1 VFFYETLLDIGN
13 TFFQVFGEGNKRF
26 MTLSHKAQV
35 RRFTSD
41 LLRVLKSVASK
52 QVPIVDFGTLFEKT
66 LGRAFDPVDYG
77 LCSLDDLLSQVSENT
92 VVIGH
97 LDGQKSVAIPKRE
110 QTPEEIERTKAFA
123 KEVSFSNNYSAI

>member
-1 VFFYETLLDIGN
+1 
-13 TFFQVFGEGNKRF
+13 
-26 MTLSHKAQV
+26 M
-35 RRFTSD
+35 
-41 LLRVLKSVASK
+41 LKSVASK
-52 QVPIVDFGTLFEKT
+52 QVPIVEFSTLFEKT

-123 KEVSFSNNYSAI
+123 KEVSFNNNCWRFDLRKNFAIPGTIEF

>member
-1 VFFYETLLDIGN
+1 MISVTMSLMLVIN
-13 TFFQVFGEGNKRF
+13 FFQVFGEGNKRF

-52 QVPIVDFGTLFEKT
+52 QVPIVDFGALFEKT
-66 LGRAFDPVDYG
+66 LGRPFDPIDYG
-77 LCSLDDLLSQVSENT
+77 LCSLEDLLLQVSENT

-123 KEVSFSNNYSAI
+123 KEVS

>member
-1 VFFYETLLDIGN
+1 
-13 TFFQVFGEGNKRF
+13 
-26 MTLSHKAQV
+26 MTLAHKAQM

-52 QVPIVDFGTLFEKT
+52 QVPIVEFATLYEKT

-77 LCSLDDLLSQVSENT
+77 LCSLHDLLSQVSENT

-97 LDGQKSVAIPKRE
+97 VDGQKSVAIPKRE
-110 QTPEEIERTKAFA
+110 QTPEEIERTKAFS
-123 KEVSFSNNYSAI
+123 KEVCLNLLIVYLFNKGILWIISHFSLSLYKII

>member
-1 VFFYETLLDIGN
+1 
-13 TFFQVFGEGNKRF
+13 

-123 KEVSFSNNYSAI
+123 KEVSFSKNCLSVIIWFNKIFLDSRLGTIKF

>member
-1 VFFYETLLDIGN
+1 
-13 TFFQVFGEGNKRF
+13 
-26 MTLSHKAQV
+26 M

-52 QVPIVDFGTLFEKT
+52 QVPIVEFASLFEKT
-66 LGRAFDPVDYG
+66 LGRTFDPVDYG
-77 LCSLDDLLSQVSENT
+77 LCSLEDLLLQVSENT

-110 QTPEEIERTKAFA
+110 QTPDEIERTKAFS
-123 KEVSFSNNYSAI
+123 KEVSIVKEKYNYIISKTLIIYLGHRVIKPCSTM

>member
-1 VFFYETLLDIGN
+1 
-13 TFFQVFGEGNKRF
+13 
-26 MTLSHKAQV
+26 M

-52 QVPIVDFGTLFEKT
+52 QVPIIEFATLFEKT
-66 LGRAFDPVDYG
+66 LGRTFDSVDYG
-77 LCSLDDLLSQVSENT
+77 LCSLEDLLSQVSENT

-110 QTPEEIERTKAFA
+110 QTPEEIERTKAFS
-123 KEVSFSNNYSAI
+123 KEVSFSLDIFEVNLFMFKQYT

>member
-1 VFFYETLLDIGN
+1 
-13 TFFQVFGEGNKRF
+13 
-26 MTLSHKAQV
+26 M

-52 QVPIVDFGTLFEKT
+52 QVPIEEFASLFEKT
-66 LGRAFDPVDYG
+66 LGRPFDPVDYG
-77 LCSLDDLLSQVSENT
+77 LCSLEDLLLQLSENT

-123 KEVSFSNNYSAI
+123 KEVNLNTILEQLLQNNLIK

>member
-1 VFFYETLLDIGN
+1 
-13 TFFQVFGEGNKRF
+13 

-77 LCSLDDLLSQVSENT
+77 LCSLEDLLSQVSENT

-123 KEVSFSNNYSAI
+123 KEVSFSNNNFYPLTI